1 MSYLEKIDN
10 LRFPAFSNEVETF
23 VCPILKSYNEAPCG
37 LRLAHG
43 WRFFDNIRVIQ
54 NYKNSYFETI
64 MSTKELMKSAS
75 LAGSSSLLEAEI
87 IIDCLTKQRD
97 KFARLDMSFAH
108 LMGIINLTPDSF
120 FEKSQSLNSLSVC
133 KTAHQ
138 MLNDGASI
146 VDLGAESS
154 RPGSKR
160 ISSEQELKRV
170 LPSLIEIQK
179 TNDLNINIS
188 LDTRNL
194 STMVKGFDNG
204 VNIIND
210 ISSFANKKSIRFI
223 SKENI
228 PIILMHMQ
236 KEPDVMQ
243 QKPTYEFAPID
254 IFKFFSNKIH
264 SLMKLG
270 VKKSNIVI
278 DPGIGF
284 GKTLKHNL
292 DILNYLP
299 LFHCLGVPILIGVSR
314 KSLIADISIEKY
326 KSDSFK
332 KKILDPGNRLSGSI
346 AFAIQGYNN
355 GVQILRTH
363 DVFET
368 KQAFLCQETVY

>member
-23 VCPILKSYNEAPCG
+23 VCPILKSYNEVPCG

-87 IIDCLTKQRD
+87 IIDSLTKQRD
-97 KFARLDMSFAH
+97 QFSRLDMSFAH

-120 FEKSQSLNSLSVC
+120 FEESQSLNSLSVC

-170 LPSLIEIQK
+170 LPSLIEMQK

-210 ISSFANKKSIRFI
+210 ISSFANEKSIRFI

-243 QKPTYEFAPID
+243 QKPTYKFAPID

-326 KSDSFK
+326 KSYSFK
-332 KKILDPGNRLSGSI
+332 NKILDPGNRLSGSI

-355 GVQILRTH
+355 GIQILRTH

>member
-43 WRFFDNIRVIQ
+43 WRYFDNIRIIQ
-54 NYKNSYFETI
+54 NYKSSYFETI
-64 MSTKELMKSAS
+64 MSPKELMKSAS

-97 KFARLDMSFAH
+97 QFSRLDMSFAH

-120 FEKSQSLNSLSVC
+120 FEESQSLNSLSVC
-133 KTAHQ
+133 KTARQ
-138 MLNDGASI
+138 MFNDGASI

-210 ISSFANKKSIRFI
+210 ISSFANEKTIRFI

-243 QKPTYEFAPID
+243 QKPIYKFAPID

-332 KKILDPGNRLSGSI
+332 KKYLTLVID
-346 AFAIQGYNN
+346 
-355 GVQILRTH
+355 
-363 DVFET
+363 
-368 KQAFLCQETVY
+368 

>member
-10 LRFPAFSNEVETF
+10 LRFPAYSNEVETF
-23 VCPILKSYNEAPCG
+23 VCPILKSYKEAPCG

-54 NYKNSYFETI
+54 NYKNSFFETI

>member
-10 LRFPAFSNEVETF
+10 LRFPAYSNEVETF
-23 VCPILKSYNEAPCG
+23 VCPILKSYKEAPCG

-54 NYKNSYFETI
+54 NYKNSFFETI

-210 ISSFANKKSIRFI
+210 ISSFANKKSIRFT

-243 QKPTYEFAPID
+243 QKPTYKFAPID

>member
-1 MSYLEKIDN
+1 MGCVEKIDN

-23 VCPILKSYNEAPCG
+23 VCPILKSYNEAPYG

-43 WRFFDNIRVIQ
+43 WRFFDNVRIIQ
-54 NYKNSYFETI
+54 SFKNSYFETV
-64 MSTKELMKSAS
+64 MSTQELMKSAS
-75 LAGSSSLLEAEI
+75 LAGNNSLLEAEI
-87 IIDCLTKQRD
+87 TIDSLTKKRD
-97 KFARLDMSFAH
+97 QFSRLDMSFAH

-120 FEKSQSLNSLSVC
+120 FKKSQLLNSLSVC
-133 KTAHQ
+133 KTARQ

-146 VDLGAESS
+146 VDLGGESS

-160 ISSEQELKRV
+160 ISSENELKRV
-170 LPSLIEIQK
+170 LPSIIEIQN
-179 TNDLNINIS
+179 TDDLNINIS

-210 ISSFANKKSIRFI
+210 ISSFANEKTIRFI

-243 QKPTYEFAPID
+243 QKPTYKFAPID
-254 IFKFFSNKIH
+254 IYKFFSNRIT
-264 SLMKLG
+264 SLIKLG

-284 GKTLKHNL
+284 GKTLEHNL
-292 DILNYLP
+292 EILNYLP
-299 LFHCLGVPILIGVSR
+299 LFHCLGVPILLGLSR
-314 KSLIADISIEKY
+314 KSLIADLSMAKF
-326 KSDSFK
+326 KSPSFK
-332 KKILDPGNRLSGSI
+332 KKILNPSNRLSGSI

-355 GVQILRTH
+355 GIQILRTH